1 MKLKK
6 LKISNFKG
14 IRSLEVN
21 FAGTTIIAGANA
33 TGKST
38 IYDAYLWLLF
48 GKNSEGRSDFPIK
61 PFGQDG
67 QPETNVEVSVSA
79 EFDNFKLTRTLR
91 EKWSKKRGAGL
102 PELTGHETQY
112 QIDDIDVSAGK
123 YTEFVSSIIDE
134 SKFRILSDVFAFQDL
149 HWAERRK
156 LLSELVD
163 EQGIRSN
170 VLQAFPELA
179 EKLQKY
185 SIADLRQSLRNQR
198 NAIKDEVDKYP
209 VRIETLKSQMP
220 DLSGVKDAKQK
231 IYEIDGLLEALS
243 IQIKVA
249 EARSREKMRQYEAAL
264 ADKNKIKAEISRI
277 EADIKAKK
285 YEIEAKKASIEAR
298 KSSIRREIDNFR
310 QIIAENTQKID
321 NLNKKLAELRQQ
333 WAEETTKSFVPADS
347 LFVCFNCGQK
357 LPEDKA
363 IEIADKAKAKFNE
376 EKRMRIAE
384 IEQSGKSTKASIER
398 LTAENQQLEAKIKQL
413 EQELEQLNAQ
423 VATEVD
429 VMAEMARLAELNKQ
443 LEEFVLP
450 NVEADNE
457 VASLEGKRK
466 ALYEERLQLQE
477 VVSAEKQAE
486 QLQANIQQLE
496 SSWKA
501 DSQQLLKV
509 EQMLI
514 RLDDFEEAYSRELEQ
529 AVNANIAGDGFE
541 IRMFRKLLNGNIE
554 ATCDIYYHGV
564 PIQSVNN
571 GHRIVFGLKMINLL
585 SKLYNVQVPV
595 FVDNAE
601 SVNDWNLP
609 NVDYQLILLKVTE
622 DKKLNVLFK

>member
-14 IRSLEVN
+14 LRSLEVS
-21 FAGTTIIAGANA
+21 FAGTTIISGANA

-61 PFGQDG
+61 PYNENG
-67 QPETNVEVSVSA
+67 QPETNIEVSVEA
-79 EFDNFKLTRTLR
+79 EFDSFKLRRSLH
-91 EKWSKKRGAGL
+91 EKWNKKRGAGQS
-102 PELTGHETQY
+102 ELTGHETQY
-112 QIDDIDVSAGK
+112 QIDDIDVSATK
-123 YTEFVSSIIDE
+123 YNEFVSSIIDE

-170 VLQAFPELA
+170 VLQAFQELA

-185 SIADLRQSLRNQR
+185 SISELRQSLRNQR

-220 DLSGVKDAKQK
+220 DLSGVNDAKQK

-243 IQIKVA
+243 SQIKAA

-264 ADKNKIKAEISRI
+264 AEKNKIKARISQI
-277 EADIKAKK
+277 DADIKAKK
-285 YEIEAKKASIEAR
+285 YEIEAKRSAIDTR

-333 WAEETTKSFVPADS
+333 WAEETTKSFVPADN
-347 LFVCFNCGQK
+347 LFICFNCGQR
-357 LPEDKA
+357 LPDNKA
-363 IEIADKAKAKFNE
+363 LEIADKAKAKFNE

-398 LTAENQQLEAKIKQL
+398 LTAENQQLEAKITQL
-413 EQELEQLNAQ
+413 EKELEQLNVQA
-423 VATEVD
+423 VAEAD
-429 VMAEMARLAELNKQ
+429 VTAEMARLSELNKQ

-466 ALYEERLQLQE
+466 ALYEERLQLRE
-477 VVSAEKQAE
+477 IISAEKQAE
-486 QLQANIQQLE
+486 QLRANIQQLE
-496 SSWKA
+496 ASWKA
-501 DSQQLLKV
+501 DSQQLLNV

-514 RLDDFEEAYSRELEQ
+514 RLDDYEEAYSKELEQ
-529 AVNANIAGDGFE
+529 AVNANIAGEGFE

-571 GHRIVFGLKMINLL
+571 GHRIVFGIKMIDLL

-609 NVDYQLILLKVTE
+609 NVNYQLILLKVTE